1 MVMALFFFSACSP
14 AHKEQVDELNN
25 LSYAFHYRNLDSTK
39 VLAERALKLAD
50 DYSAGYAEACNNLA
64 FVEMARMNY
73 DGARKWL
80 ERVEEESNNQLELLI
95 ADVQYMRICQRESH
109 NKDFYSYRE
118 RAQYRLR
125 RIGEEADNLPPRE
138 RKRALYAQSEF
149 DIVDATYFYYIGL
162 EAPMLKALNDI
173 DADVLEVDTAQ
184 YLNYLYNIGSGG
196 AITKGTAEQIAQ
208 SEFDY
213 LVQCY
218 MLALSGGG
226 YPYWQANALQA
237 ISEHLQKPAMRDFL
251 IKNNQ
256 PAIKYLNVE
265 QMPDSLLAGN
275 LAQRALNLFMTYG
288 DTYQIAGG
296 YRTLSE
302 CYFAIHDYY
311 SAGDCLQRALTLN
324 KAISAAPDL
333 VASIRERL
341 SLVYSALDDKPKS
354 DYNRNIYLDLQEQ
367 TRQDR
372 QLEARAALL
381 DTNAIQL
388 NWMIAAVI
396 GMIII
401 VILFLY
407 LFDRMRRKNDQ
418 QNSENVLL
426 QPLTEWKQLNQ
437 QKISEIEDN
446 KEEIDEALQM
456 ARLHVS
462 DNKRR
467 NLEQRAKVSLVN
479 SITPFID
486 RMIHEVDRLM
496 EEQRGLTDVPQ
507 SQGSGEK
514 QKMSQGSGATQKT
527 EQDFSEA
534 QKMEQ
539 DFSEAQ
545 KTEQDFS
552 EIQKMEEVRKE
563 RYEYIS
569 ELTDKINQ
577 YNNVLTQWI
586 QMRQGSLNLR
596 IESFPLQ
603 PLFDIVL
610 KGKMGFQKKGITLE
624 VKPTDVK
631 VKADRTLTL
640 FMINTIADNARKFTS
655 DGGKVTVWAEA
666 HPKATGAAIS
676 DATKSGVSI
685 SGATITDLSAKEG
698 EYVEIVIA
706 DTGKGMDEEQLSHVF
721 DRTYTGGHGFGLLNC
736 KGIIE
741 KYKKVSSIFSVCSI
755 SAESEVGKGSVFRFR
770 LPKGISRILIA
781 FGLMTA
787 ACLGYTGEAS
797 ASPLS
802 SALVSPLSSALA
814 SASPSLKVQYSQS
827 QQKLS
832 QSQQKPSQS
841 QQKYSSKTLHSH
853 GVKEVSHELQ
863 RADDF
868 ADSAYFSNINGTYQR
883 TLAFADSS
891 IHYLNQ
897 HYLNLCAGKLSREDA
912 AKIRHLDAKTLMV
925 SKPLVAD
932 AAEIKWFEDS
942 VPTNYSVILDI
953 RNESAV
959 AALALHDWDL
969 YHANN
974 KVFTQLFRERSADN
988 TLDNYVKTMQV
999 SENSKTVAVILLI
1012 LMLLQLPL
1020 AYYFLYYRHVL
1031 VHRYAIEKVNSI
1043 NRVLLDAGGSDE
1055 NEDSREAKA
1064 LSDEAK
1070 LAKIEEIW
1078 NQQRKRGDH
1087 FQQLDEVVEQIKQS
1101 LRKSIENSRNEAYSI
1116 ELAEDE
1122 LHRVEYENDKLH
1134 IANSVLDN
1142 CLSTLKHETMYYP
1155 SRIRQLIDDNPSDV
1169 QSLHELVDYYKELY
1183 TMLSAQAMEQ
1193 VASNLKC
1200 DADLLAYL
1208 KKLLTSGTGRW
1219 KEEVVGNHYAAS
1231 KHDVGGSREG
1241 YGNHVS
1247 SINQASDG
1255 RSSYGELRI
1264 TCEDVKYQDEVH
1276 SRLFTP
1282 LTSDMKYLV
1291 CRQIVREIGETTNLR
1306 GCGIQAKPSV
1316 DGHLI
1321 IEVVLPAKLLG

>member
-1 MVMALFFFSACSP
+1 MRNINFVFAYRDSTVVTILMMVLFFFSACKP

-39 VLAERALKLAD
+39 VLAERALRLAD

-118 RAQYRLR
+118 KAQYRLR

-149 DIVDATYFYYIGL
+149 DIVDATYFYYVGL
-162 EAPMLKALNDI
+162 ETPMLKALDDI
-173 DADVLEVDTAQ
+173 DADALEADTAQ

-237 ISEHLQKPAMRDFL
+237 ISEHLQKPSMRDFL

-256 PAIKYLNVE
+256 PAIKYLNEE

-324 KAISAAPDL
+324 KAINAAPDL

-418 QNSENVLL
+418 QNSEDVLL
-426 QPLTEWKQLNQ
+426 QPLKEWKQLNQ
-437 QKISEIEDN
+437 QKTSEIEDS

-486 RMIHEVDRLM
+486 RMIHEVDCLM
-496 EEQRGLTDVPQ
+496 DGQN
-507 SQGSGEK
+507 
-514 QKMSQGSGATQKT
+514 T
-527 EQDFSEA
+527 EQVK
-534 QKMEQ
+534 Q
-539 DFSEAQ
+539 
-545 KTEQDFS
+545 
-552 EIQKMEEVRKE
+552 E

-596 IESFPLQ
+596 VESFPLQ

-640 FMINTIADNARKFTS
+640 FMINTIADNARKFTP
-655 DGGKVTVWAEA
+655 DGGKVMVWAEA
-666 HPKATGAAIS
+666 HPQASDEAIS
-676 DATKSGVSI
+676 DASV
-685 SGATITDLSAKEG
+685 KES

-706 DTGKGMDEEQLSHVF
+706 DTGKGMDGQQLSHVF

-770 LPKGISRILIA
+770 LPKGIGRMVVT
-781 FGLMTA
+781 FVLMMG
-787 ACLGYTGEAS
+787 ACLGGTSEAS
-797 ASPLS
+797 AS
-802 SALVSPLSSALA
+802 
-814 SASPSLKVQYSQS
+814 
-827 QQKLS
+827 
-832 QSQQKPSQS
+832 
-841 QQKYSSKTLHSH
+841 KTLHNH
-853 GVKEVSHELQ
+853 DMKTMSHELQ

-868 ADSAYFSNINGTYQR
+868 ADSAYFSNINGTYRR

-897 HYLNLCAGKLSREDA
+897 HYLNLCAGKMSREES

-925 SKPLVAD
+925 SKPSVAD

-959 AALALHDWDL
+959 AALALHDWEL

-974 KVFTQLFRERSADN
+974 KVYTQLFRERSADN

-999 SENSKTVAVILLI
+999 LSLI
-1012 LMLLQLPL
+1012 
-1020 AYYFLYYRHVL
+1020 
-1031 VHRYAIEKVNSI
+1031 
-1043 NRVLLDAGGSDE
+1043 
-1055 NEDSREAKA
+1055 
-1064 LSDEAK
+1064 
-1070 LAKIEEIW
+1070 
-1078 NQQRKRGDH
+1078 
-1087 FQQLDEVVEQIKQS
+1087 
-1101 LRKSIENSRNEAYSI
+1101 
-1116 ELAEDE
+1116 
-1122 LHRVEYENDKLH
+1122 H
-1134 IANSVLDN
+1134 I
-1142 CLSTLKHETMYYP
+1142 
-1155 SRIRQLIDDNPSDV
+1155 
-1169 QSLHELVDYYKELY
+1169 
-1183 TMLSAQAMEQ
+1183 
-1193 VASNLKC
+1193 
-1200 DADLLAYL
+1200 
-1208 KKLLTSGTGRW
+1208 
-1219 KEEVVGNHYAAS
+1219 
-1231 KHDVGGSREG
+1231 
-1241 YGNHVS
+1241 
-1247 SINQASDG
+1247 
-1255 RSSYGELRI
+1255 
-1264 TCEDVKYQDEVH
+1264 
-1276 SRLFTP
+1276 
-1282 LTSDMKYLV
+1282 
-1291 CRQIVREIGETTNLR
+1291 
-1306 GCGIQAKPSV
+1306 
-1316 DGHLI
+1316 
-1321 IEVVLPAKLLG
+1321 